1 MSNET
6 ESVRFE
12 SAEDGGVNL
21 VFPNELLDTLGI
33 DSTHEVEVT
42 VYQTLTDGRLETTFS
57 IDFGVE
63 MTPEVEHKLTEYLS
77 DSDANITF
85 ES

>member
-1 MSNET
+1 MSEST
-6 ESVRFE
+6 DSVRFE

-21 VFPNELLDTLGI
+21 VFPNELLSTLGV
-33 DSTHEVEVT
+33 DGNHEVEVT
-42 VYQTLTDGRLETTFS
+42 VCRTITNGRLETTFS

-63 MTPEVEHKLTEYLS
+63 MTPEVENKLTEYLS
-77 DSDANITF
+77 DSEANITF